1 MNPPLRTPLYARHL
15 ELGAKMVDFAGF
27 SMPVQYTSIKAEHA
41 AVRKEAGLFD
51 VSHMGQ
57 IRFQGSG
64 CVDFL
69 ESLLTCPV
77 ATLAPGQVRY
87 GLICNEEGG
96 CVDDV
101 TVYRQSEED
110 YFLCVNAATREGD
123 LRWIASRARD
133 PKQCQYADE
142 SNETGLLAIQG
153 PRSAAILDSLLAT
166 GSQKRPSQLGHFR
179 FDLWPWKEFT
189 LRVSR
194 TGYTGS
200 DGFEIYLAADGTA
213 DFFEHLLEAGQPWG
227 LIPAGLGARDT
238 LRLEAAFPLYGH
250 EIDETT
256 TPLDAGL
263 GRFVK
268 RKQGG
273 FTGHEAIERRAQD
286 PSRPRLVGFELID
299 RGVAR
304 AEYAI
309 WAEGQA
315 VGRVTSGAPSPTLGK
330 SIGLGYVP
338 HAMAEEGRDMEIEV
352 RGRRLAA
359 RQVKTPFV
367 RKE

>member
-41 AVRKEAGLFD
+41 AVRADAGLFD

-57 IRFQGSG
+57 IRFRGPE

-77 ATLAPGQVRY
+77 ATLATGQVRY
-87 GLICNEEGG
+87 GLICNEGGG

-101 TVYRQSEED
+101 TVYRESEED
-110 YFLCVNAATREGD
+110 FFLCVNAATRHTD
-123 LRWIASRARD
+123 LQFIESCAPSDSRH
-133 PKQCQYADE
+133 QDE
-142 SNETGLLAIQG
+142 SDSTGLLAIQG
-153 PRSAAILDSLLAT
+153 PKAAPILDEFLA
-166 GSQKRPSQLGHFR
+166 SENPKPPSQLGRFR
-179 FDLWPWKEFT
+179 FDHWHWNEFT
-189 LRVSR
+189 LLISR

-200 DGFEIYLAADGTA
+200 DGFEIYLPAKAASPLFGK
-213 DFFEHLLEAGQPWG
+213 LLESGSASG

-256 TPLDAGL
+256 SPLEAGL

-268 RKQGG
+268 RQQGG
-273 FTGHEAIERRAQD
+273 FTGHAAIERRAEN
-286 PSRPRLVGFELID
+286 PSRLQLVGFELLD

-304 AEYAI
+304 AGYPI
-309 WAEGQA
+309 WVDGEP

-330 SIGLGYVP
+330 SIGLGYLP
-338 HAMAEEGRDMEIEV
+338 HSMAEESRSLEVEV
-352 RGRRLAA
+352 RGRKLAA

-367 RKE
+367 RIG